1 MSDDKPKEWTL
12 RELAAETGV
21 TERTVRYYISRG
33 LVHPPLRAGRGAAY
47 GGKHKAQI
55 EAVRELQAK
64 GLMLSQIEHSLAA
77 GRAGTMAEEIELDL
91 KRSEVPPAGR
101 MLWFEKDGTLAGDE
115 AGPTT
120 RDAQMLSAPSQT
132 PSPAPGRSGALAE
145 PEIWRSYEV
154 ARDVRVMLRTGAAPW
169 RTKALVAALG
179 RFAAEV
185 KHIISS
191 KEDPN
196 EQR

>member
-33 LVHPPLRAGRGAAY
+33 LVDPPLRAGRGAAY
-47 GGKHKAQI
+47 GEKHKAQI

-64 GLMLSQIEHSLAA
+64 GLMLSQIEHALAA
-77 GRAGTMAEEIELDL
+77 GRGGTVAEEIELDL
-91 KRSEVPPAGR
+91 KRAEVPPAGK
-101 MLWFEKDGTLAGDE
+101 MLWFEPDGTLAGDE
-115 AGPTT
+115 AGPAP
-120 RDAQMLSAPSQT
+120 RDAQMLSAPRPT
-132 PSPAPGRSGALAE
+132 PSPAPGPAPALPE
-145 PEIWRSYEV
+145 PEVWRSYEV
-154 ARDVRVMLRTGAAPW
+154 ARDVRVMLRTGAGPW

-191 KEDPN
+191 KEDLN
-196 EQR
+196 E